1 MREMGR
7 LYHNDL
13 MESQHL
19 ELFVR
24 LLKSFLHTSNLGREL
39 RPVYPVMVAM
49 EYAKYFVVLRVR
61 LPSVLLKKVLS
72 GSTYFP

>member
-1 MREMGR
+1 MGR

-13 MESQHL
+13 MESQIL

-24 LLKSFLHTSNLGREL
+24 LVQLLFNTRNLRREL
-39 RPVYPVMVAM
+39 RPVYPVMLAM
-49 EYAKYFVVLRVR
+49 EYSKYFVALRVR
-61 LPSVLLKKVLS
+61 LSSVLLKKVLS

>member
-1 MREMGR
+1 MGR

-13 MESQHL
+13 VKTQHL

-24 LLKSFLHTSNLGREL
+24 LVQSFFNTSNLGREL

-49 EYAKYFVVLRVR
+49 EYAKYFVALRVR
-61 LPSVLLKKVLS
+61 LPLVLLKKVLS

>member
-1 MREMGR
+1 MGR

-13 MESQHL
+13 METQHL

-24 LLKSFLHTSNLGREL
+24 LVQSFFNTRNIGREL

-49 EYAKYFVVLRVR
+49 EYAKYFSALKVR

-72 GSTYFP
+72 RSTYFP